1 MSSSEPM
8 TDSVP
13 AARPAEPLEGAEWLR
28 ANWITVAAILGLVL
42 QLWWRAGMLAH
53 SYFQQNDF
61 PLLYRAAAAKFSLS
75 YLLTPA
81 SGQFAPAARAVVW
94 LEARGGLYNWN
105 LASAV
110 TLGLLAVAGLA
121 LLRLLRRLFG
131 NRAAILA
138 PYALYLVTPLVVPA
152 ATWWSSTLAVVP
164 LQIAIVM
171 ATDAHI
177 CYIRT
182 GRFRHAAAAACWFAA
197 GALFADKGILIP
209 LLLLALTSAF
219 LLPGGWR
226 AGLAAALRGYWRG
239 WLLYSAVMAA
249 YLVLAVIRVSGS
261 GFTPRPM
268 APGQGLSF
276 VSSLVGV
283 GLVPAL
289 AGGPWRWWSTGSYAA
304 AAQMPV
310 LTAVSWIAVAAAV
323 LASIWF
329 RQRAWRA
336 WLIAIAWLAIAD
348 VVPVLAGWAGA
359 VITPPRTADLSY
371 LADAV
376 PVLVICAALA
386 FWPVQGEE
394 SRYRNRPA
402 LPASRSVI
410 TVNAVG
416 LIAVSSL
423 WSTQAFENATT
434 AVPARSYIAT
444 ARLALRHVPAG
455 AEIVSEP
462 VPSAMMSRALFGAAS
477 STAAVLGPLAPRSA
491 RVRWTTSPRGT
502 VSRLMIFDGE
512 GRLWPAAVSGVSTY
526 VPAGPGTCWR
536 LGAGVTTI
544 PMQSV
549 VQGRSSLAELG
560 YSGPATTL
568 ALRLS
573 GSWHSVSLPAGRDDA
588 LIPLPG
594 AGSSVAVRSL
604 SLAQPG
610 CLTYLTVGTLQPSP
624 YGSPQPANPVSG

>member
-1 MSSSEPM
+1 VSSSEPM
-8 TDSVP
+8 TESVP
-13 AARPAEPLEGAEWLR
+13 AARPADPVEGAEWLR
-28 ANWITVAAILGLVL
+28 ANWITVAAVLGLVL
-42 QLWWRAGMLAH
+42 QLWWRAGVLAH

-61 PLLYRAAAAKFSLS
+61 PLLYRAAAAKFGLF

-81 SGQFAPAARAVVW
+81 DGQLAPAGRAVVW
-94 LEARGGLYNWN
+94 LEARGGLYNWD

-110 TLGLLAVAGLA
+110 TLGLLALAGLA

-131 NRAAILA
+131 NRPAILA

-152 ATWWSSTLAVVP
+152 EAWWSSTLAVVP
-164 LQIAIVM
+164 LQIATFM
-171 ATDAHI
+171 AMDAHL
-177 CYIRT
+177 CYLRT
-182 GRFRHAAAAACWFAA
+182 GRFRHAAAAAWWMVAA
-197 GALFADKGILIP
+197 VLFADKGALIP

-219 LLPGGWR
+219 LLPGGR
-226 AGLAAALRGYWRG
+226 PASLVAAVRGFWRG
-239 WLLYSAVMAA
+239 WLLYTAVIAA
-249 YLVLAVIRVSGS
+249 YLALAIVRLSGS

-268 APGQGLSF
+268 AAGQGLSF

-283 GLVPAL
+283 GLIPAL
-289 AGGPWRWWSTGSYAA
+289 AGGPWRWWSTGSYATA
-304 AAQMPV
+304 ARMPV
-310 LTAVSWIAVAAAV
+310 LTVVSWLAVAAAV

-329 RQRAWRA
+329 RKRAWRA

-348 VVPVLAGWAGA
+348 VVPVLAGWVGA
-359 VITPPRTADLSY
+359 VVTPPDTADLGY

-376 PVLVICAALA
+376 PVLVVCAALA

-394 SRYRNRPA
+394 SPYRNRPPV
-402 LPASRSVI
+402 LASRSVI

-423 WSTQAFENATT
+423 WSAQAFEKATT

-444 ARLALRHVPAG
+444 ARLALRDVPAE

-462 VPSAMMSRALFGAAS
+462 VPSALMSRAFFGAAS
-477 STAAVLGPLAPRSA
+477 NTAAVLGPLAPRSA
-491 RVRWTTSPRGT
+491 RVRWTTSPGGT
-502 VSRLMIFDGE
+502 VNRLMIFDSQ
-512 GRLWPAAVSGVSTY
+512 GRLWPAAVNGVSTF
-526 VPAGPGTCWR
+526 VPAGPGSCWR
-536 LGAGVTTI
+536 LGTGTTSI
-544 PMQSV
+544 PLQSA
-549 VQGRSSLAELG
+549 VQGRPSLAEFG

-573 GSWHSVSLPAGRDDA
+573 GAWHSVSLPAGRHDA
-588 LIPLPG
+588 LIQLPG
-594 AGSSVAVRSL
+594 AGSSVAIRNL

-610 CLTYLTVGTLQPSP
+610 CLTYLTVGTVQPSP